1 MKTTIR
7 YERLFNLGHFE
18 NEKIGLE
25 TEMDENE
32 DGDDSDIEAM
42 FKQLREKVH
51 AFHEKGEEWD
61 FEKHEQSRQ
70 AVEIESKQDRIK
82 QLEEEL
88 SKLKSQMEAGA
99 VFIETKV
106 E

>member
-7 YERLFNLGHFE
+7 YEKLFNLGHFE

-25 TEMDENE
+25 IELNIENTQVE
-32 DGDDSDIEAM
+32 KELEITYR
-42 FKQLREKVH
+42 QLREKVH

-70 AVEIESKQDRIK
+70 AVEIESKQERIK